1 MSWSDLHTHT
11 DFSDGYCTAEEMV
24 IAAIEKGMDALGF
37 SEHSYTDFDDL
48 FCTPAEK
55 LVPYREEI
63 TRLQKK
69 YAGKLRILFGIEQD
83 FFSTTST
90 EGYDYTI
97 GSVHY
102 VKADGAY
109 IPMDYTAKHI
119 TDGADQYFDGDVY
132 AVLEAYFQTVG
143 EFAARKDISIVGHFD
158 VPSKFNE
165 NDLFFDS
172 SHPRYVAA
180 WKAAADRLIAAGI
193 PFEINTGAIAR
204 GYRTAPYPHP
214 VIMDYIR
221 DHGGKFILSSDA
233 HTPDKLCWDFENWA
247 HYL

>member
-1 MSWSDLHTHT
+1 MRWSDLHTHT
-11 DFSDGYCTAEEMV
+11 SFSDGYCTAEEMV
-24 IAAIEKGMDALGF
+24 LAAIEKGMDTLGF

-63 TRLQKK
+63 ARLQIK
-69 YAGKLRILFGIEQD
+69 YAGKLRILFGVEQD
-83 FFSTTST
+83 FFSTLST
-90 EGYDYTI
+90 AGYDYAI

-102 VKADGAY
+102 VKANGEY
-109 IPMDYTAKHI
+109 IPVDHTAKHI
-119 TDGADQYFDGDVY
+119 TDGAEKHFGGDIY

-143 EFAARKDISIVGHFD
+143 EFATWKDISIIGHFD

-165 NDLFFDS
+165 NDQFFDS
-172 SHPRYVAA
+172 NHPRYVAA

-204 GYRTAPYPHP
+204 GYRTAPYPHI

-221 DHGGKFILSSDA
+221 AHGGSFILSSDA
-233 HTPDKLCWDFENWA
+233 HTPDKLCWDFEKWA